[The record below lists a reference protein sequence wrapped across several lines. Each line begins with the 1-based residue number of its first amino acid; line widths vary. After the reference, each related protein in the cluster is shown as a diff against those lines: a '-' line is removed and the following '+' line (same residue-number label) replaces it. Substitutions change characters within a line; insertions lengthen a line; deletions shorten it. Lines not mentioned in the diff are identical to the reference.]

1 MQHDKLATRLSIILY
16 KLNQGERLSVE
27 ELAEEFGVTERTIQR
42 DFIRFSWFNIKKENK
57 RYFLSESEVGKLNFA
72 DIKNFAIFSGL
83 KSLFPSLSQE
93 FLKNIIEEK
102 MKKAYIINDSGFEDI
117 VSKKD
122 IFENLSS
129 AILNQNKIS
138 FIYNDKKREIKPYKL
153 INTNGIWYL
162 SALENNNIKS
172 YSFSKIKNLMVY
184 SEKFKLD
191 EKVLEKIEEG
201 SVNFL
206 SKDLKEVH
214 LKIDNS
220 AKEYFLRKK
229 VLQNMKMIENK
240 DEYFIVST
248 NIAFDD
254 EILNIVKYWLP
265 YIQIIK
271 PLELQ
276 KKIEDILK
284 DYLKKPNI

>member
-42 DFIRFSWFNIKKENK
+42 DLIRFSWFNLKKENK
-57 RYFLSESEVGKLNFA
+57 RYFLSENEVGKLNFT

-122 IFENLSS
+122 LFENLSS

-138 FIYNDKKREIKPYKL
+138 FIYNDKKRELSPYKL

-162 SALENNNIKS
+162 CALESNNMKS

-229 VLQNMKMIENK
+229 VLQNMKMVENK

-276 KKIEDILK
+276 KKLEDILK

>member
-117 VSKKD
+117 VAKKD

-184 SEKFKLD
+184 DEKFKLD

-276 KKIEDILK
+276 NKLEDILK
-284 DYLKKPNI
+284 NYLKK

>member
-42 DFIRFSWFNIKKENK
+42 DLIRFSWFNLKKENK
-57 RYFLSESEVGKLNFA
+57 RYFLSESEVGKLNLT